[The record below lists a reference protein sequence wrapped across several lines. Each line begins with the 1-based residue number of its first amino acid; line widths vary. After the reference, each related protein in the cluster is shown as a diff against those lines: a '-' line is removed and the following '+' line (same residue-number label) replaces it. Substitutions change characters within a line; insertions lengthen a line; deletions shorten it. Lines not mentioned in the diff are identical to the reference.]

1 MAKRKAQV
9 ITSPPE
15 IELYSAGGE
24 VTEAELVVAD
34 RVIAGILLRMWLK
47 KRGNRALLAGNSEAP
62 RAESA

>member
-1 MAKRKAQV
+1 VARRTCAVVK
-9 ITSPPE
+9 TPPE
-15 IELYSAGGE
+15 IELYSAGEE